1 MDKNSL
7 ENYRIEDFVADESFI
22 NYHFRLNEQ
31 DKIFWEQWLLKNPSK
46 KLLAIEASEIIQSL
60 SLTLS
65 EKEYQEEYHKIRDAI
80 NKKKEP
86 QLFRVLNWDNISKSD
101 HRKKRSLLYII
112 PALVIISVASA
123 YMLFKH
129 SEINIQQLSKT
140 VNRSEKPM
148 IFTLSDSTVI
158 TLNPNS
164 SLQYPSSF
172 QGKNRQVYL
181 DGEANF
187 NVKRN
192 EEMPFRVHTKNIVTT
207 VLGTIFNIKKRG
219 DSAIIVELLKGKLK
233 VEIED
238 STNNL
243 RPILLYPNE
252 KATYVFH
259 DKQFYKNSKITESDV
274 SFHKNSFEEIAARIK
289 NVFDITVINQSDK
302 KNWRF
307 TGEFK
312 NTTPKEIIENICL
325 IKNLKS
331 REVGDTIFIS
341 N

>member
-7 ENYRIEDFVADESFI
+7 ANYGIEDFVADESFI
-22 NYHFRLNEQ
+22 NYHFRSNEK
-31 DKIFWEQWLLKNPSK
+31 DNIFWDQWLLKNPSK
-46 KLLAIEASEIIQSL
+46 KLLAVEAGKIIQSL

-65 EKEYQEEYHKIRDAI
+65 EKEYQEEYDKIRDAI
-80 NKKKEP
+80 NKKKAP
-86 QLFRVLNWDNISKSD
+86 QLFRVLNWDNIFKPD

-112 PALVIISVASA
+112 PALVIISAALA
-123 YMLFKH
+123 YMLFQH
-129 SEINIQQLSKT
+129 SENNIQPLSKT

-158 TLNPNS
+158 TLTPNS

-172 QGKNRQVYL
+172 QGENRQVYL

-192 EEMPFRVHTKNIVTT
+192 EEMPFKVHTKNIVTT

-219 DSAIIVELLKGKLK
+219 DSAIVVELLKGKLK

-243 RPILLYPNE
+243 HAILLYPNE
-252 KATYVFH
+252 KATYVFN
-259 DKQFYKNSKITESDV
+259 DKHFYKNSKVIESDV

-289 NVFDITVINQSDK
+289 NVFDITVINQSDQ

-312 NTTPKEIIENICL
+312 NTTPKEIVENICL